1 MSELS
6 SLDVRSRKSLFVS
19 GRHVAFRLLSEFVIF
34 LVPGTEL
41 KNEFTTA
48 R

>member
-1 MSELS
+1 MCPSSDRWMSALVNHCS
-6 SLDVRSRKSLFVS
+6 FPDGTYPPS
-19 GRHVAFRLLSEFVIF
+19 LSEFVIF